1 MKKRIVL
8 LALICG
14 VAVFSSCETWFDVQ
28 PKTQVKGDD
37 LFATESGYRT
47 ALLGV
52 YTLMAS
58 NSLYGEELSMEL
70 LDVLAQYYS
79 ISSGSHGYYE
89 AKNFNYDSE
98 IVKAK
103 VATIWLYMYK
113 GIANL
118 NNLLENIEANR
129 SKLGK
134 VHYTLIKGEALG
146 LRAYLHFDLL
156 RMFAPACVVGE
167 NEWAIPYCD
176 ELTRV
181 PQIQL
186 TTAQVLERILGD
198 IDAGLACLK
207 EVDVYSPERS
217 VTELTEDESRLME
230 YRKNRMN
237 YLALNALKARV
248 LLWQGDVNSA
258 RLVASELLKLDS
270 LGSPASPIFSLY
282 SDEISENADNCFGSR
297 ASSRLIV
304 GERMKNEIYETE
316 NYNTKDSRTVNFV
329 NKYSN
334 NPDETVV
341 KYRSEGM
348 WPNEVPLIRT
358 CELYYILAECALTEE
373 EALGYLNIVRDAFGL
388 KEDYYL
394 RPGLCDVE
402 EEIYKE
408 YRKTYVGE
416 GQLFYYMKRK
426 DFDKLPQQTAV
437 ENLRSIWC
445 LRIPDNELEFG
456 NIKNQ

>member
-181 PQIQL
+181 P
-186 TTAQVLERILGD
+186 
-198 IDAGLACLK
+198 
-207 EVDVYSPERS
+207 
-217 VTELTEDESRLME
+217 
-230 YRKNRMN
+230 
-237 YLALNALKARV
+237 
-248 LLWQGDVNSA
+248 
-258 RLVASELLKLDS
+258 
-270 LGSPASPIFSLY
+270 
-282 SDEISENADNCFGSR
+282 
-297 ASSRLIV
+297 
-304 GERMKNEIYETE
+304 
-316 NYNTKDSRTVNFV
+316 
-329 NKYSN
+329 
-334 NPDETVV
+334 
-341 KYRSEGM
+341 
-348 WPNEVPLIRT
+348 
-358 CELYYILAECALTEE
+358 
-373 EALGYLNIVRDAFGL
+373 
-388 KEDYYL
+388 
-394 RPGLCDVE
+394 
-402 EEIYKE
+402 
-408 YRKTYVGE
+408 
-416 GQLFYYMKRK
+416 
-426 DFDKLPQQTAV
+426 
-437 ENLRSIWC
+437 
-445 LRIPDNELEFG
+445 
-456 NIKNQ
+456 